1 MEMSARLKLI
11 AGFVTEGYVVADI
24 GTDHGY
30 IPIWLIKADRIP
42 RAIAMDIGKGPLE
55 RAQEN
60 IKQYGYEDRIETRL
74 SDGLKELRENE
85 ADSVVIAGM
94 GGPLI
99 VSLLEAGKTA
109 LNTVKELILSPHT
122 DIYLVRHYL
131 IENGY
136 DIVREEMVYDMGKYY
151 TVMKAVH
158 TEDKRVKSLYDRDKY
173 NYIYGRLLL
182 MERSSVFMGFIKN
195 EKDKLSVIFENL
207 SRSEGADEKKQEIRE
222 RLKYINGLEELH
234 NGLNTYN
241 GRRG

>member
-222 RLKYINGLEELH
+222 RLKYINGLEEIH
-234 NGLNTYN
+234 NGINTYN

>member
-222 RLKYINGLEELH
+222 RLKYIIF
-234 NGLNTYN
+234 
-241 GRRG
+241 

>member
-99 VSLLEAGKTA
+99 VSLFEAGKTA

-222 RLKYINGLEELH
+222 RLKYINGLEEIY